1 MANLSKT
8 KALFA
13 FTSPRTIEK
22 IIPEIRILSEK
33 FEGQKWSGNE
43 QVQINFFQTLFD
55 SIYYEGGTFPSNPA
69 LAARDRITRAPKA
82 LGFIDLQPTIKLTK
96 AGKLLLT
103 EKRLDE
109 TFTRQLLKFQLPS
122 PYHTQSKT
130 IDFNV
135 RPYLELLRL
144 IKELGSI
151 SKTEIALFF
160 SQLTNYNNYNKIVAK
175 IKEFQKNS
183 KSYKGSR
190 KMYVAECF
198 ENEIFEIFHQEIQD
212 KNLKTRESLDIS
224 LKKFIRTK
232 SSNMKD
238 YADAFVRY
246 IRATELVTFQKRT
259 FRLII
264 SPQKIEEVDYILN
277 NTSRKSI
284 VFKDTL
290 EFKSYLFNPFSVKLL
305 SDNKDL
311 LIKQIENLGFLKI
324 DKSASIEELK
334 DILDSLRISVKSK
347 NIEEKKRELKDYKE
361 LPDILKVFKQIKKK
375 EVPDAPLFL
384 EWNVWRALVMLN
396 YAKRVDGNFIMDI
409 DGMPLN
415 YAPGQKP
422 DIEVEYSDF
431 GIITEVTM
439 SGGNTQYKM
448 ESESVPRHFGKAKEV
463 LNKEMYCIFIAPKI
477 SEGTLAHY
485 FNLNRFNT
493 KLYGGKTKII
503 PLSIDQFIVFIKAGI
518 KNKFNNPEKL
528 KNWLEKQWLNNQE
541 MEDENIWSKN
551 IEKSILKWALK

>member
-1 MANLSKT
+1 MGSLSKV
-8 KALFA
+8 KALFG
-13 FTSPRTIEK
+13 FTSPRTLEK
-22 IIPEIRILSEK
+22 IIPEIELLTDSFSGKKWTGNSEL
-33 FEGQKWSGNE
+33 QA
-43 QVQINFFQTLFD
+43 NFFD
-55 SIYYEGGTFPSNPA
+55 SLYKSEFYEGESYPA
-69 LAARDRITRAPKA
+69 DPAFAARDRITRAPKA
-82 LGFIDLQPTIKLTK
+82 FGFVDLKPEIQITE

-103 EKRLDE
+103 GKREDE
-109 TFTRQLLKFQLPS
+109 TFTRQMLKFQLPS

-130 IDFNV
+130 LEFSV
-135 RPYLELLRL
+135 KPYLELLRL
-144 IKELGSI
+144 VKELGSL

-160 SQLTNYNNYNKIVAK
+160 SQLTNYKDFEEIVAK
-175 IKEFQKNS
+175 IIDFREGS

-198 ENEIFEIFHQEIQD
+198 EKEVLEIFQQEIQD
-212 KNLKTRESLDIS
+212 KSLKTRESSHTS
-224 LKKFIRTK
+224 LQKFIKTK

-246 IRATELVTFQKRT
+246 IRATELITFQKRT

-264 SPQKIEEVDYILN
+264 SPQKIEEVNYILKE
-277 NTSRKSI
+277 TDRKPL
-284 VFKDTL
+284 VFKNLSD
-290 EFKSYLFNPFSVKLL
+290 FKNHLFNPFSVKLL

-311 LIKQIENLGFLKI
+311 LINKIENLGVTEF
-324 DKSASIEELK
+324 DKTASIEELK
-334 DILDSLRISVKSK
+334 DILESQEIFVKSN

-361 LPDILKVFKQIKKK
+361 LPDILDVFKQIKKK

-396 YAKRVDGNFIMDI
+396 YAKRIDGNFIMDI

-422 DIEVEYSDF
+422 DIESEFTDF
-431 GIITEVTM
+431 GLITEVTM

-448 ESESVPRHFGKAKEV
+448 ESESVPRHFGKAKESF
-463 LNKEMYCIFIAPKI
+463 NKEMYCLFIAPKI

-493 KLYGGKTKII
+493 SLYGGKTKII
-503 PLSIDQFIVFIKAGI
+503 PLSIDQFIEFIKSGI
-518 KNKFNNPEKL
+518 ENKFNNPEKL
-528 KNWLEKQWLNNQE
+528 KNWLEKQWQNNQE
-541 MEDENIWSKN
+541 MEDENIWSEN
-551 IEKSILKWALK
+551 IGKSILKWAS

>member
-22 IIPEIRILSEK
+22 IIPEIKILCEN
-33 FEGQKWSGNE
+33 FEDEKWSGNE
-43 QVQINFFQTLFD
+43 QVQIDFFQTLFD
-55 SIYYEGGTFPSNPA
+55 SEYYEGENFPSNPA

-82 LGFIDLQPTIKLTK
+82 LGFVDLQPKIKITEV
-96 AGKLLLT
+96 GKLLIE

-130 IDFNV
+130 VNFSV
-135 RPYLELLRL
+135 KPYLELLRL
-144 IKELGSI
+144 IKELGSL

-160 SQLTNYNNYNKIVAK
+160 SQLTNFNKFDTVVAK
-175 IKEFQKNS
+175 IKDFQANS
-183 KSYKGSR
+183 KKFKGSR
-190 KMYVAECF
+190 KMYVSACF
-198 ENEIFEIFHQEIQD
+198 EKEILEIFHQEVKD
-212 KNLKTRESLDIS
+212 KKLKTRQSSDIS
-224 LKKFIRTK
+224 LQKFIKTK
-232 SSNMKD
+232 RSNMKD

-264 SPQKIEEVDYILN
+264 SSQKVDEVDYLLKTVDRNPTI
-277 NTSRKSI
+277 
-284 VFKDTL
+284 FKNTL
-290 EFKSYLFNPFSVKLL
+290 EFKKYLFNPFSIKLL

-311 LIKQIENLGFLKI
+311 LINKIKQLGLLDI
-324 DKSASIEELK
+324 DSSLSIEQLK
-334 DILDSLRISVKSK
+334 DKLADLSTSIKTK
-347 NIEEKKRELKDYKE
+347 NIEERKRELKDYKE
-361 LPDILKVFKQIKKK
+361 LPDILKVFEQIKKK

-415 YAPGQKP
+415 YAPGKKP
-422 DIEVEYSDF
+422 DIESEYTDF

-448 ESESVPRHFGKAKEV
+448 ESESVPRHFGKAKEL

-485 FNLNRFNT
+485 FNLNRINT

-503 PLSIDQFIVFIKAGI
+503 PLSIEQFITFLKTGI
-518 KNKFNNPEKL
+518 ENNFNNSDKL
-528 KNWLEKQWLNNQE
+528 KNWLEEQWKNNQT
-541 MEDENIWSKN
+541 MEDEEIWSDSIN
-551 IEKSILKWALK
+551 KSILKWAS

>member
-22 IIPEIRILSEK
+22 IIPEIKILSEK
-33 FEGQKWSGNE
+33 FEGQKWSGND
-43 QVQINFFQTLFD
+43 QIQIVFFQTLFD
-55 SIYYEGGTFPSNPA
+55 SEYYEGDSFPKNPA

-82 LGFIDLQPTIKLTK
+82 LGFVDLQPTVKLTE
-96 AGKLLLT
+96 AGKLLLA

-130 IDFNV
+130 VNFNV
-135 RPYLELLRL
+135 KPYLELLRL
-144 IKELGSI
+144 IKVNESL

-160 SQLTNYNNYNKIVAK
+160 SQLTNYNDFEKIRTK
-175 IKEFQKNS
+175 IAEFQKKS
-183 KSYKGSR
+183 KTYKGSR

-198 ENEIFEIFHQEIQD
+198 EKEILEIFKEEVQEKKI
-212 KNLKTRESLDIS
+212 KTRESSDIS
-224 LKKFIRTK
+224 LQKFIKTK
-232 SSNMKD
+232 RANMKD

-259 FRLII
+259 YRLII
-264 SPQKIEEVDYILN
+264 SPQKTEEVNYILKEIERKPLLFK
-277 NTSRKSI
+277 NTTE
-284 VFKDTL
+284 FKD
-290 EFKSYLFNPFSVKLL
+290 YLFNPFSIKLL
-305 SDNKDL
+305 SDNKEL
-311 LIKQIENLGFLKI
+311 LIKQIEKLGLSQF
-324 DKSASIEELK
+324 DKNKTIEELK
-334 DILDSLRISVKSK
+334 DILENLRISVKTK
-347 NIEEKKRELKDYKE
+347 NIEKKKLELKDYKE
-361 LPDILKVFKQIKKK
+361 LSDILDVFKKIKKK
-375 EVPDAPLFL
+375 EVPDSPLFL

-396 YAKRVDGNFIMDI
+396 YAKRVDGNFVMDI

-422 DIEVEYSDF
+422 DIESEYSDF

-448 ESESVPRHFGKAKEV
+448 ESESVPRHFGKAKE
-463 LNKEMYCIFIAPKI
+463 LLEKEMYCIFVAPKI

-485 FNLNRFNT
+485 FNLNRLNT

-503 PLSIDQFIVFIKAGI
+503 PLSIDQFIAFIKSGI
-518 KNKFNNPEKL
+518 ENEFKNPEKL
-528 KNWLEKQWLNNQE
+528 KNWLEQLWINNQE
-541 MEDENIWSKN
+541 IEDEILWSEN
-551 IEKSILKWALK
+551 IEKSILKWAS

>member
-1 MANLSKT
+1 MGSLSKV
-8 KALFA
+8 KALFG
-13 FTSPRTIEK
+13 FTSPRTLEK
-22 IIPEIRILSEK
+22 IIPEIELLTNSFSGKKWTGNSELQAD
-33 FEGQKWSGNE
+33 F
-43 QVQINFFQTLFD
+43 FD
-55 SIYYEGGTFPSNPA
+55 SLYKSEFYEGESYPA
-69 LAARDRITRAPKA
+69 DPAFAARDRITRAPKA
-82 LGFIDLQPTIKLTK
+82 FGFVDLKPEIQITE

-103 EKRLDE
+103 GKREDE
-109 TFTRQLLKFQLPS
+109 TFTRQMLKFQLPS

-130 IDFNV
+130 LDFSV
-135 RPYLELLRL
+135 KPYLELLRL
-144 IKELGSI
+144 VKELGSL

-160 SQLTNYNNYNKIVAK
+160 SQLTNYKDFDKIVEK
-175 IKEFQKNS
+175 IIDFREGS

-198 ENEIFEIFHQEIQD
+198 EKEVLEIFQQEVQD
-212 KNLKTRESLDIS
+212 KNLKTRESSDTS
-224 LKKFIRTK
+224 LQKFIKTK

-246 IRATELVTFQKRT
+246 IRATELITFQKRT

-264 SPQKIEEVDYILN
+264 SPQKIEEVNYILKA
-277 NTSRKSI
+277 TDRKPL
-284 VFKDTL
+284 VFKSLSD
-290 EFKSYLFNPFSVKLL
+290 FKKHLFNPYSVKLL

-311 LIKQIENLGFLKI
+311 LINKIEKLGITEF
-324 DKSASIEELK
+324 DKTSSIEELK
-334 DILDSLRISVKSK
+334 DVLENLEITVKSK

-361 LPDILKVFKQIKKK
+361 LPDILEVFKQIKKK

-422 DIEVEYSDF
+422 DIESEFSDF
-431 GIITEVTM
+431 GLITEVTM
-439 SGGNTQYKM
+439 SGGHTQYKM
-448 ESESVPRHFGKAKEV
+448 ESESVPRHFGKAKES
-463 LNKEMYCIFIAPKI
+463 LNKEMYCLFIAPKI

-503 PLSIDQFIVFIKAGI
+503 PLSIDQFIEFVKSGI
-518 KNKFNNPEKL
+518 DNKFNDPDKL
-528 KNWLEKQWLNNQE
+528 KNWLEEQWQNNQE
-541 MEDENIWSKN
+541 MDDENVWSEN
-551 IEKSILKWALK
+551 IGKSILKWAS

>member
-22 IIPEIRILSEK
+22 IIPEIKILSEN

-43 QVQINFFQTLFD
+43 QMQIDFFQTLFD
-55 SIYYEGGTFPSNPA
+55 SEYYEGDTFPSNPA

-82 LGFIDLQPTIKLTK
+82 LGFVDLQPTIILTE

-130 IDFNV
+130 INFSV
-135 RPYLELLRL
+135 KPYLELLRL
-144 IKELGSI
+144 TKELGSI

-160 SQLTNYNNYNKIVAK
+160 SQLTNYNDFDKIVTK
-175 IKEFQKNS
+175 ITEFKNNS
-183 KSYKGSR
+183 KKYKGSR

-198 ENEIFEIFHQEIQD
+198 KNEILEIFHQEVQD
-212 KNLKTRESLDIS
+212 KNLKTRESSDTS
-224 LKKFIRTK
+224 LQKFIKTK
-232 SSNMKD
+232 RSNMKD

-264 SPQKIEEVDYILN
+264 SPQKIDEVNYILKEIDRKPFVFK
-277 NTSRKSI
+277 NTSA
-284 VFKDTL
+284 FKD
-290 EFKSYLFNPFSVKLL
+290 YLFNPFSIKLL
-305 SDNKDL
+305 TDNKEL
-311 LIKQIENLGFLKI
+311 LIKQIENLGLTKF
-324 DKSASIEELK
+324 DKTASIEKLK
-334 DILDSLRISVKSK
+334 DILDNLRISVKSK
-347 NIEEKKRELKDYKE
+347 NIEEKIRELKDYKE
-361 LPDILKVFKQIKKK
+361 LPDILDVFKQIKKK

-422 DIEVEYSDF
+422 DIESEYSDF

-439 SGGNTQYKM
+439 SSGHTQYKM
-448 ESESVPRHFGKAKEV
+448 ENESVPRHFGKAKEI
-463 LNKEMYCIFIAPKI
+463 LKKEMYCLFVAPKI

-485 FNLNRFNT
+485 FNLNRINT

-503 PLSIDQFIVFIKAGI
+503 PLTIDQFIEFIKSGI
-518 KNKFNNPEKL
+518 ENKFNNPDKL
-528 KNWLEKQWLNNQE
+528 KNWLELQWLNNQE
-541 MEDENIWSKN
+541 MEDENVWSEN
-551 IEKSILKWALK
+551 IKKSILKWAS

>member
-22 IIPEIRILSEK
+22 IIPEIKILCEN
-33 FEGQKWSGNE
+33 FEGQKWSGNNK
-43 QVQINFFQTLFD
+43 VQIDFFQTLFD
-55 SIYYEGGTFPSNPA
+55 SEYYEGDTFPSNPA

-82 LGFIDLQPTIKLTK
+82 LGFVDLQPIIKLTE
-96 AGKLLLT
+96 AGKLLLE

-122 PYHTQSKT
+122 PFHTQSKT
-130 IDFNV
+130 VNFSV
-135 RPYLELLRL
+135 KPYLELLRL

-160 SQLTNYNNYNKIVAK
+160 SQLTNYNDFEKIVIK
-175 IKEFQKNS
+175 ITEFQKNS
-183 KSYKGSR
+183 KKFKGSR
-190 KMYVAECF
+190 KMYVSACF
-198 ENEIFEIFHQEIQD
+198 EKEILEIFRQEVED
-212 KNLKTRESLDIS
+212 KNLKTRESSDTS
-224 LKKFIRTK
+224 LQKFIKTK

-246 IRATELVTFQKRT
+246 IRATELVTFEKRT

-264 SPQKIEEVDYILN
+264 SPQKIDEVDYILKEID
-277 NTSRKSI
+277 RKPFVFKSI
-284 VFKDTL
+284 SDFKN
-290 EFKSYLFNPFSVKLL
+290 FLFNPFSIKLL
-305 SDNKDL
+305 SDDKEL
-311 LIKQIENLGFLKI
+311 LIRQIEKLGLEEF
-324 DKSASIEELK
+324 DKTSSIEQLK
-334 DILDSLRISVKSK
+334 DILDDLRISVKRK
-347 NIEEKKRELKDYKE
+347 NIEETKKGLKDYKE
-361 LPDILKVFKQIKKK
+361 LPDILNVFTKIKKK

-422 DIEVEYSDF
+422 DIESEYTDF

-439 SGGNTQYKM
+439 SGGHTQFKM
-448 ESESVPRHFGKAKEV
+448 ESESVPRHFGKAKEI

-503 PLSIDQFIVFIKAGI
+503 PLSIEQFVDFLKAGI
-518 KNKFNNPEKL
+518 ENNFDNPQKL
-528 KNWLEKQWLNNQE
+528 KNWLEKQWQNNQV
-541 MEDENIWSKN
+541 MEDENIWSEN
-551 IEKSILKWALK
+551 IGNSILEWAS